1 MKTKILLADAHV
13 LTREGIKSVVS
24 KLHAFEINCIAN
36 CSEELFENIPYYNP
50 DIIIIDFHILGHF
63 KLEDVEKIR
72 RVYPE
77 IKVFV
82 ITTNRVKQDI
92 VKVLDLEVSSY
103 LLKECDEE
111 EITLALQAISGGEKF
126 FCGKV
131 MDSVL
136 ESSNHTCPTDSDCNH
151 CIAISLTN
159 REIEIV
165 RLIADGLTTKDIAKK
180 IHLSF
185 FTVAT
190 HRKNI
195 FRKLQIRNSP
205 ELISYALKEGIISP
219 QMNY

>member
-1 MKTKILLADAHV
+1 MMKTKILLADAHA

-24 KLHAFEINCIAN
+24 KLDSFEIKGEVRYGAD
-36 CSEELFENIPYYNP
+36 LFENIILFSP
-50 DIIIIDFHILGHF
+50 DIIIIDFHIPGHF
-63 KLEDVEKIR
+63 KIEDIENVR
-72 RVYPE
+72 RTFPE
-77 IKVFV
+77 IKVF
-82 ITTNRVKQDI
+82 IISTNNVKQD
-92 VKVLDLEVSSY
+92 VVRLLDLQVASY

-111 EITLALQAISGGEKF
+111 EIIEALNAVSKGEKF

-136 ESSNHTCPTDSDCNH
+136 AELSHTCLPDAECNH
-151 CIAISLTN
+151 CKAISLSN
-159 REIEIV
+159 REIEIIKF
-165 RLIADGLTTKDIAKK
+165 IAEGLTTKDIARK

-219 QMNY
+219 RLN